1 MVSRI
6 ALSYLTSISRTPK
19 TISPPL
25 LRPHCRLPRTLQ
37 PVGYRFAHA
46 IPKPTKPDQGTS
58 PSSPDAAKSRKQTEP
73 HYRLV
78 FTCVPCGGRS
88 SHQVSKQGYHHGS
101 VLITCPSCR
110 NRHIISDHLNI
121 FGDRKIT
128 VEDLL
133 REKGQLVKRGT
144 LGEEGDIEFWEDT
157 PTDSDA
163 ASLGEGVEDEDEAR
177 RLRETRDPSSQATD
191 PTPSASVL
199 AGDAGTRPSVQ
210 GVTQQSPIPSTRR
223 QFHTKT
229 FRPPRHL
236 QKSGVSPLG
245 QTELSKPPV
254 KFQPLGRLQK
264 SRATPIGL
272 LKSLS
277 DNEMQKP
284 SKHLPQLQISSA
296 TPRDV
301 LKSSPDDEIQ
311 KPFGSATPIGLLGS
325 SPDDEIRKP
334 FKPPRV
340 FRRRGAR
347 RIGRVGSSSEGR
359 TLNSSDSTQYWE
371 PPGYVWNSGVSP
383 LGRPRLSSDSEIH
396 GSPFSSPMEPFQL
409 PRWLQFSSVPPL
421 GRPKL
426 SSDPEIR
433 GQSLSTTMEP
443 FRLPRW
449 LQLSSVPPIGQLE
462 SSSNHKAHTSPSSAT
477 MKPNK
482 FPRWLLESDATPI
495 GQTEPPVSKP
505 KKSFNHVNPQL
516 LKKGA
521 TPLGLPKFSSD
532 SKVYTSPSSDLQDPR
547 DLSDPGK
554 HISEDAGASR
564 PEASHSDA
572 NHINSEVSSESNFLE
587 NITIENWL
595 KREIQKT
602 RGRRTRQ
609 RETQKSYQSMLE
621 PGKGKKIN
629 LDLWR

>member
-6 ALSYLTSISRTPK
+6 ALSYLTSISRIPK

-37 PVGYRFAHA
+37 PVGHRFAHA
-46 IPKPTKPDQGTS
+46 IPKPTTPGQGAS
-58 PSSPDAAKSRKQTEP
+58 PSSPDAAKSRKQPEP
-73 HYRLV
+73 HYKLV
-78 FTCVPCGGRS
+78 FTCVPCGERS

-163 ASLGEGVEDEDEAR
+163 ADAASSGEGAEDEAR

-223 QFHTKT
+223 QYHTKS
-229 FRPPRHL
+229 FRPPPSLRE
-236 QKSGVSPLG
+236 SGVSPLD
-245 QTELSKPPV
+245 QTELSRSPV
-254 KFQPLGRLQK
+254 KFQPSGRLQR
-264 SRATPIGL
+264 SGVTPIGL
-272 LKSLS
+272 LRSSS

-296 TPRDV
+296 TPTDV
-301 LKSSPDDEIQ
+301 LKSPSDNEIQ
-311 KPFGSATPIGLLGS
+311 DPFSSTTPIGLLGS
-325 SPDDEIRKP
+325 SSDNEIHNPFRRAMPIVLLRSSPDNETRKP

-347 RIGRVGSSSEGR
+347 RIGRVGASS
-359 TLNSSDSTQYWE
+359 LSDSTQHWE
-371 PPGYVWNSGVSP
+371 PPGFVWDSGVS
-383 LGRPRLSSDSEIH
+383 
-396 GSPFSSPMEPFQL
+396 
-409 PRWLQFSSVPPL
+409 PL

-426 SSDPEIR
+426 SSDPKIH
-433 GQSLSTTMEP
+433 GSPLSIPMKP
-443 FRLPRW
+443 FRRPLR
-449 LQLSSVPPIGQLE
+449 LQYNRVPPTGQLE
-462 SSSNHKAHTSPSSAT
+462 SSSNPKAHTSPLST
-477 MKPNK
+477 TTIPFKL
-482 FPRWLLESDATPI
+482 PRWLHESDATPI
-495 GQTEPPVSKP
+495 GQPESPVSKSQ
-505 KKSFNHVNPQL
+505 KTLNPFIRELQ
-516 LKKGA
+516 KKGA
-521 TPLGLPKFSSD
+521 TPIGLPRFPSD
-532 SKVYTSPSSDLQDPR
+532 SEVDTSPSSDLQAPR
-547 DLSDPGK
+547 NISDPAE

-564 PEASHSDA
+564 PATAAHDDT
-572 NHINSEVSSESNFLE
+572 NHINSDVSSETEDLK
-587 NITIENWL
+587 NIPIENLL
-595 KREIQKT
+595 KIALQRT
-602 RGRRTRQ
+602 RGRRTRL
-609 RETQKSYQSMLE
+609 RDHQKAYQPMLDQ
-621 PGKGKKIN
+621 GKGRKIN